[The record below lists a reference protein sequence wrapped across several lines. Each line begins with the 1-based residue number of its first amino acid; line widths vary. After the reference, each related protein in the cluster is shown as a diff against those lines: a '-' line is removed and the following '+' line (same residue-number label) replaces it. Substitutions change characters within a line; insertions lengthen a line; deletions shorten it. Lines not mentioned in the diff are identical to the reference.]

1 MYIKAGNFFYNA
13 NILKIYSPALP
24 YTTVVD
30 DSYKQDEKVVLLCW
44 SKLWGKPAKSF
55 EGVWKKGNERGQCPV
70 ACEVTINRSRIKEA
84 KGFIIHASD
93 PKPLPPSKHI
103 PWVLLTQENPV
114 FTNVLNSAEYMSQF
128 HLLASYRLDSDIPVP
143 VYYKPKLDPPI
154 AFENKTGGI
163 MAAFTNCERVR
174 TAYLKEL
181 MKYIKV
187 DSYGGCAHNKN
198 GLTKRYSGDFKR
210 AKQNLERSY
219 KFVIVFFNQDCDYF
233 VDDQLTHAF
242 DAGAVPIVMSTDKVY
257 EFLPGN
263 LKNAIVNVRDFKSP
277 KDLAD
282 RLNFLM
288 GNKKEYYKYLEWKTK
303 GLGNINNTIIGQYWN
318 KKISHWCQVCQS
330 VAQGKWHKEGLKP
343 DNCKAR
349 EYKDW
354 GIRAG

>member
-1 MYIKAGNFFYNA
+1 MPN
-13 NILKIYSPALP
+13 
-24 YTTVVD
+24 TTVVS
-30 DSYKQDEKVVLLCW
+30 DSYKQDVKIVLLVW
-44 SKLWGKPAKSF
+44 SKLWGQPATSF

-70 ACEVTINRSRIKEA
+70 ACEVTIDRFRINEA

-103 PWVLLTQENPV
+103 PWILFTQENPV
-114 FTNVLNSAEYMSQF
+114 FTGVLNSAEYMSQF

-163 MAAFTNCERVR
+163 MAAFSKCERVR

-187 DSYGGCAHNKN
+187 DSYGGCVHNKN
-198 GLTKRYSGDFKR
+198 GLAKPYRGDFKK
-210 AKQNLERSY
+210 AKENLERSY

-233 VDDQLTHAF
+233 VDDQLTHALH
-242 DAGAVPIVMSTDKVY
+242 AGAVPIVMSTDKVY

-288 GNKKEYYKYLEWKTK
+288 GNKTEYNKYLEWKTK
-303 GLGNINNTIIGQYWN
+303 GLGNIKNTIIGQYWD
-318 KKISHWCQVCQS
+318 KKFCLWCQMCES
-330 VAQGKWHKEGLKP
+330 VAQGRWHKEGLKP

-349 EYKDW
+349 DYKDW
-354 GIRAG
+354 GIRVG